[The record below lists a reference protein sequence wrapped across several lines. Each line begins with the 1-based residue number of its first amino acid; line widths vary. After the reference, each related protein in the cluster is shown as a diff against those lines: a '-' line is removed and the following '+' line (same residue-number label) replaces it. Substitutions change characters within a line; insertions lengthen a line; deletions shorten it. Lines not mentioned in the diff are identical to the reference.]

1 MLPRGALSRNSPCVR
16 RAQSAGQDAAVTA
29 WCWWKTM
36 NGSRGMALQNK
47 SIPARA
53 CCHGEMLAAL
63 QHCWLEGPG
72 WHRCLGCCPAWREG
86 KQLRYQ
92 VSRLAHFHLTH
103 PGGTEPV
110 WCHLGGLLHDRATN
124 SPKQLV
130 LTCHLLKNYK
140 PSCCRQRNLFAALS
154 SSRCSAHW
162 RCCGHTVPSCSSVSP
177 AEVSKVSWEEEQAPE
192 ACIKIS
198 ILNFS
203 PLLGLVRE
211 MLN

>member
-1 MLPRGALSRNSPCVR
+1 MGAGEWHSRTNPFQPELVAMGKCSLPCSTVGWR
-16 RAQSAGQDAAVTA
+16 GQDGT
-29 WCWWKTM
+29 
-36 NGSRGMALQNK
+36 GS
-47 SIPARA
+47 
-53 CCHGEMLAAL
+53 
-63 QHCWLEGPG
+63 
-72 WHRCLGCCPAWREG
+72 LGCCPAWREG

-103 PGGTEPV
+103 PGSTEPV

-154 SSRCSAHW
+154 SARCSAHW

-192 ACIKIS
+192 ACIKVS

-203 PLLGLVRE
+203 PLLGLVSE